1 MYCRALGNFIIIFHL
16 GDTISFFLHF
26 AVLQYLNHLL
36 IMWVFDQSSP
46 ELCGHTEKSIC
57 KETRGK
63 INLLE
68 IPVAAAQNI

>member
-1 MYCRALGNFIIIFHL
+1 
-16 GDTISFFLHF
+16 
-26 AVLQYLNHLL
+26 
-36 IMWVFDQSSP
+36 MWVFDQSSP

-68 IPVAAAQNI
+68 VPVAAAQNI